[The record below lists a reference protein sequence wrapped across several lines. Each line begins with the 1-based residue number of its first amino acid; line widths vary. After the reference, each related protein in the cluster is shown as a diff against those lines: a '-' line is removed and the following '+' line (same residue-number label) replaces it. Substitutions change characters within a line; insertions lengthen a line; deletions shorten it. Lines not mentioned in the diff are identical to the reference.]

1 MVEEMKLSEDWGAF
15 SLGVVAL
22 SITST
27 RVIAW
32 LPKINKWNI
41 NPSEALKNAEI
52 PFFIL
57 LALFLLALTS
67 IAIFGMKESLKKYCI
82 GFPLIF
88 LLSFFGRL
96 LSNQKVIHEWGIEY
110 VIWAL
115 ILGLLISNTIGVPMW
130 LKPAIKTELFIKTGL
145 VILGAEILFQTI
157 LAAGTRGMIQAIVVV
172 LVVWYFCYFLSI
184 KLGLTKSFSAI
195 LATGVSICGVSA
207 AIAAGGAIKGDKK
220 EVSYTIS
227 IILLVAIPMVI
238 LMPLAAKMMNLPDA
252 VAGAWIGGTIDT
264 TPAVVAAGA
273 LYSDKAMAIA
283 SIVKMSQN
291 VLIGVA
297 AFMLALY
304 WSFEKTSNK
313 KPSPMEIWYRFP
325 KFILGFIIAS
335 IFFSLILTPM
345 IGGKLVSSIIN
356 VTKELRAWLFTMAFV
371 CIGLDTK
378 FSELVKI
385 GRGRPLYVFLMA
397 QAFNIIFTLIVAYIL
412 FGR

>member
-1 MVEEMKLSEDWGAF
+1 MKLSEDWGAF

>member
-195 LATGVSICGVSA
+195 LATEVSICGVSA

>member
-88 LLSFFGRL
+88 LLSFFVRL

-172 LVVWYFCYFLSI
+172 LVVWYFCYFLGI

-195 LATGVSICGVSA
+195 MATGVSICGVSA
-207 AIAAGGAIKGDKK
+207 AIAAGGAIKG
-220 EVSYTIS
+220 SC
-227 IILLVAIPMVI
+227 
-238 LMPLAAKMMNLPDA
+238 
-252 VAGAWIGGTIDT
+252 
-264 TPAVVAAGA
+264 
-273 LYSDKAMAIA
+273 
-283 SIVKMSQN
+283 
-291 VLIGVA
+291 
-297 AFMLALY
+297 
-304 WSFEKTSNK
+304 
-313 KPSPMEIWYRFP
+313 R
-325 KFILGFIIAS
+325 
-335 IFFSLILTPM
+335 
-345 IGGKLVSSIIN
+345 
-356 VTKELRAWLFTMAFV
+356 
-371 CIGLDTK
+371 
-378 FSELVKI
+378 
-385 GRGRPLYVFLMA
+385 RG
-397 QAFNIIFTLIVAYIL
+397 
-412 FGR
+412 

>member
-1 MVEEMKLSEDWGAF
+1 
-15 SLGVVAL
+15 
-22 SITST
+22 
-27 RVIAW
+27 

-67 IAIFGMKESLKKYCI
+67 TAIFGMKESLKKYCI

-172 LVVWYFCYFLSI
+172 LVVWYFCYFLGI

-195 LATGVSICGVSA
+195 MATGVSICGVSA

-335 IFFSLILTPM
+335 IFFSLILTPT
-345 IGGKLVSSIIN
+345 IGEKSVSSIIN